1 MHLLAPYQQSPFL
14 DAAVLGRYESVGGIR
29 IEDNILITENGAE
42 NLTWSEARRHGSNQ
56 YVQEKIEPLGML
68 VVKGLIFSRDGHP
81 DVSLSILIF

>member
-42 NLTWSEARRHGSNQ
+42 NLTMVRSETAW
-56 YVQEKIEPLGML
+56 IESVCAGE
-68 VVKGLIFSRDGHP
+68 D
-81 DVSLSILIF
+81 